1 MSDARQQLQARLAR
15 SRARSRQVLWLER
28 VWPSLWP
35 AIAVVG
41 AWLVAALFDLPSSLP
56 PAWHLGLEALVLA
69 GVGVLLWRGLR
80 PLTRPTDAEVDR
92 RLESA
97 TGLRHRPLVTIG
109 DKPAATDAASASLWQ
124 AHVERARADLSRLR
138 VGWPHPG
145 IPQRDVR
152 ATRAALA
159 LLLVAGAVV
168 AGPEALPRSRRSLGP
183 ARPQGPSAPAPEL
196 QAWLT
201 PPSYTGQPP
210 LFLRGDTPAV
220 AVPAG
225 SHLTVSLT
233 GGTGAPSL
241 SFAGQT
247 IPFAAL
253 DAQSWQAER
262 DVAQSGTLSVFRHG
276 RAQGTWDLTAIP
288 DAPPTVA
295 WADPP
300 GPGRDGRRLQIRLPW
315 TATDDYGVVSLQAE
329 LRLRDRPAAE
339 PIVINIPVPGSAAK
353 SAHGVASQ
361 ELIAHPWAGLPVV
374 ATLVA
379 KDAPGQRATGAS
391 AAFTLPERTFKN
403 ALARALIDIR
413 KRLSLQPD
421 QHAQAASD
429 LAALADEP
437 DAFDNNAGIFLT
449 LSTTAK
455 LLDRSGEPVD
465 VAEAQGRLWSL
476 ALQLEDDAVARTAQ
490 AVQAAR
496 QALQQSVQ
504 KGDKS
509 DIEKKAEALRREIQR
524 HLQALAEQAKRDG
537 TLMPFDPSTRTLGQQ
552 DFDKLTKQ
560 MQEAARAGRMDEAQD
575 KLQELQRMLDQLKQA
590 EANPSGDRKQ
600 ARQQRQRGQQQMGAA
615 EDMIAREGA
624 MKEHAGQR
632 AQPPAGQP
640 QAGPPAAPAAPG
652 DNPPQATA
660 SREQD
665 SRQQRALRRALGQM
679 MQNFGDLTGKVPD
692 QLSQADIAMDQAN
705 QALAAGKDGEAGAA
719 DQRAIDALKQGE
731 QQMSQQMAS
740 SLGISVQPGEGEGQ
754 GGGPGDQMTED
765 DGQGDENGQSHG
777 PRDADNG
784 PDGQSGTEDAQRDP
798 LGRPTQDGSS
808 GRADGGDVHVPDQ
821 MEAARTRDLQAEL
834 RRREGQRTRPEGEL
848 EYINRLLK
856 PY

>member
-1 MSDARQQLQARLAR
+1 MSDAMRDLQARLAR
-15 SRARSRQVLWLER
+15 SRARSRRVLWLER

-35 AIAVVG
+35 ALTLLG
-41 AWLVAALFDLPSSLP
+41 AWLVAALFDLPSLLP
-56 PAWHLGLEALVLA
+56 PAWHLALEALVLA
-69 GVGVLLWRGLR
+69 ATLALLGRGLR
-80 PLTRPTDAEVDR
+80 PMTRPTDAEVDR

-97 TGLRHRPLVTIG
+97 TGLRHRPLVTIA
-109 DKPAATDAASASLWQ
+109 DKPAAIDASSTALWQ
-124 AHVERARADLSRLR
+124 AHVERARADVSRLR

-145 IPQRDVR
+145 LPQRDVR
-152 ATRAALA
+152 ATRAVLA
-159 LLLVAGAVV
+159 LLLVAGVV
-168 AGPEALPRSRRSLGP
+168 IAGPEALPRIWRSLWPGL
-183 ARPQGPSAPAPEL
+183 PQGPTTPAPEL

-210 LFLRGDTPAV
+210 LFLRADTPAV
-220 AVPAG
+220 AVPTG
-225 SHLTVSLT
+225 SHLTASLT

-247 IPFAAL
+247 AEFTAL

-262 DVAQSGTLSVFRHG
+262 EVGQSGTLSVFRHG
-276 RAQGTWDLTAIP
+276 HPQGTWDLTAIP

-300 GPGRDGRRLQIRLPW
+300 GPGQDQRRLQTRLPW

-329 LRLRDRPAAE
+329 LRLRDRPAAA
-339 PIVINIPVPGSAAK
+339 PLAINIPVPGGAAK

-361 ELIAHPWAGLPVV
+361 ELIAYPWAGLPVV
-374 ATLVA
+374 AILVA
-379 KDAPGQRATGAS
+379 KDAPGQRATS
-391 AAFTLPERTFKN
+391 AAVGFTLPERTFKN

-455 LLDRSGEPVD
+455 QLDRSGEPND
-465 VAEAQGRLWSL
+465 VAEAQSRLWSL

-490 AVQAAR
+490 AVQSAR
-496 QALQQSVQ
+496 NALQQSVQ

-537 TLMPFDPSTRTLGQQ
+537 TLMPFDPSTRTLAQQ
-552 DFDKLTKQ
+552 DFDKLTRE
-560 MQEAARAGRMDEAQD
+560 MQQAARDGRMDEAQD
-575 KLQELQRMLDQLKQA
+575 KLQQLQRMLDQLKQA

-615 EDMIAREGA
+615 EDMIAREGS
-624 MKEHAGQR
+624 MKERAGQR
-632 AQPPAGQP
+632 AQPSSPAPAPEPP
-640 QAGPPAAPAAPG
+640 QAQAAPAS
-652 DNPPQATA
+652 PPDAMA
-660 SREQD
+660 SRDQD
-665 SRQQRALRRALGQM
+665 GRQQRALRRALGQM
-679 MQNFGDLTGKVPD
+679 MQNFGDLTGKIPD

-705 QALAAGKDGEAGAA
+705 QALSAGRDADAGAA

-754 GGGPGDQMTED
+754 GGGPGDQMTQD
-765 DGQGDENGQSHG
+765 DGQGDENGQAHG

-784 PDGQSGTEDAQRDP
+784 PDGQPDNAQGTQRDP
-798 LGRPTQDGSS
+798 LGRPLQDGTS

-834 RRREGQRTRPEGEL
+834 RRRGGERTRPESEL

>member
-1 MSDARQQLQARLAR
+1 MSDAMEHLQARLAR

-35 AIAVVG
+35 ALTLAG
-41 AWLVAALFDLPSSLP
+41 AWLVAALFDLPALLP
-56 PAWHLGLEALVLA
+56 TAWHLGVEALVLA
-69 GVGVLLWRGLR
+69 GVLVLLWRGLH
-80 PLTRPTDAEVDR
+80 PLARPTDAEVDR
-92 RLESA
+92 RLERA
-97 TGLRHRPLVTIG
+97 TGLRHRPLVAIA
-109 DKPAATDAASASLWQ
+109 DKPAATDSASASLWQ
-124 AHVERARADLSRLR
+124 AHVARARADVARLR

-145 IPQRDVR
+145 LPQRDVR
-152 ATRAALA
+152 ATRAAIA
-159 LLLVAGAVV
+159 LLLVAGVV
-168 AGPEALPRSRRSLGP
+168 IAGPDTLPRIWRSLWPGL
-183 ARPQGPSAPAPEL
+183 PQGPVTPAPEL

-210 LFLRGDTPAV
+210 VFLHADTPAV

-233 GGTGAPSL
+233 GGSGAPSL

-247 IPFAAL
+247 TAFAAL

-262 DVAQSGTLSVFRHG
+262 DVAQSGTLSVVRHG
-276 RAQGTWDLTAIP
+276 RPQGTWEVTAIP

-300 GPGRDGRRLQIRLPW
+300 GPGRDQRRLQTRLPW

-329 LRLRDRPAAE
+329 LRLRDRPSAE
-339 PIVINIPVPGSAAK
+339 PIVINIPVPGGSAK
-353 SAHGVASQ
+353 SAHGVATQ

-379 KDAPGQRATGAS
+379 KDAPGQRATS
-391 AAFTLPERTFKN
+391 AAAGFILPERTFKN

-413 KRLSLQPD
+413 KRLSLQPE
-421 QHAQAASD
+421 QHAQAGSD

-437 DAFDNNAGIFLT
+437 DAFDNNTGIFLT
-449 LSTTAK
+449 LSSTAK
-455 LLDRSGEPVD
+455 LLDRSGEPAD
-465 VAEAQGRLWSL
+465 VADAQSRLWSL
-476 ALQLEDDAVARTAQ
+476 ALQLEDNAVARTAQ

-496 QALQQSVQ
+496 DALQQSVQ
-504 KGDKS
+504 KGDKT

-552 DFDKLTKQ
+552 DFDKLTQ
-560 MQEAARAGRMDEAQD
+560 EMQDAARAGRMDEAQD
-575 KLQELQRMLDQLKQA
+575 KLQQLQRMLDQLKQA

-624 MKEHAGQR
+624 MKERAGQR
-632 AQPPAGQP
+632 AQPPAS
-640 QAGPPAAPAAPG
+640 AAPPPG
-652 DNPPQATA
+652 AQPPDAEA

-665 SRQQRALRRALGQM
+665 GRQQRALRRALGQM
-679 MQNFGDLTGKVPD
+679 MQNFGDLTGKIPD

-705 QALAAGKDGEAGAA
+705 QALSAGRDAEAGGA

-765 DGQGDENGQSHG
+765 DGQGDDNGQSRG
-777 PRDADNG
+777 RDADNG
-784 PDGQSGTEDAQRDP
+784 QDGRPDDAQDAQRDP
-798 LGRPTQDGSS
+798 LGRPTQDGTS

-834 RRREGQRTRPEGEL
+834 RRREGQRTRPESEL